1 MSRFQD
7 VMQHLHPKVIIE
19 KVDLPHD
26 TARAKYALPSSI
38 ARSHSEFE
46 KIIINYTDH
55 HMKEVFNGNTLP
67 PDLLLA
73 KAQHYLEF
81 SANLKQSIF
90 TGLSGTD
97 GGMHT
102 VLNNIAEAF
111 KMEAKKAYFVYVI
124 DTFIDPLSFTE
135 VVEVMRDLKGR
146 LGGYSPQPFA
156 FIQAESMAGDYQ
168 DILWQYIS
176 SLGQYKNLW
185 QY

>member
-1 MSRFQD
+1 MPRFQD
-7 VMQHLHPKVIIE
+7 IMQHLHPKVIIE
-19 KVDLPHD
+19 KVELPHD

-38 ARSHSEFE
+38 ASSHSEFE

-55 HMKEVFNGNTLP
+55 HMKEVFNGSTLP
-67 PDLLLA
+67 PDHLLS
-73 KAQHYLEF
+73 KAQNFLERT
-81 SANLKQSIF
+81 ANLKQSIF

-111 KMEAKKAYFVYVI
+111 KSEAKQAYFVYVI
-124 DTFIDPLSFTE
+124 DTFIDPLSFAE

-156 FIQAESMAGDYQ
+156 YIQAESMAGDYK
-168 DILWQYIS
+168 DILWQYIN